1 LTKNY
6 YIFIFILIG
15 AVLGGNLAFG
25 GYFQDNGKLRAKTLT
40 KPAQFQKY
48 YVISSYEPFL
58 GESPVENDFEPLNA
72 NSPEYVFIPEKELK
86 IRQEAVCD
94 FLESE
99 RPEKYS
105 NAGICQNDL

>member
-1 LTKNY
+1 LRKHH
-6 YIFIFILIG
+6 YIFLFILIG
-15 AVLGGNLAFG
+15 AILSGNLALG
-25 GYFQDNGKLRAKTLT
+25 GYFQDNGRLRAKTLS

-86 IRQEAVCD
+86 IRQEAICE

-99 RPEKYS
+99 RPQKFKKTE
-105 NAGICQNDL
+105 ICK